1 MTPPTKTEDE
11 GLVERGARA
20 ICACDEQDGA
30 GPWDY
35 HTPKYQE
42 GYRERARAAQ
52 AELAARI
59 TSLEGELEEAR
70 KLAETQRDAFRAEDR
85 KLWFALGD
93 DVRGNA
99 AYVLDGVRWMVNDRA
114 EQRQRAQAA
123 ESTLSTFKQR
133 ASAEEMAR
141 VINGGR
147 WSTTRDLASA
157 LHAKLFP
164 SEK

>member
-1 MTPPTKTEDE
+1 
-11 GLVERGARA
+11 
-20 ICACDEQDGA
+20 
-30 GPWDY
+30 
-35 HTPKYQE
+35 
-42 GYRERARAAQ
+42 
-52 AELAARI
+52 
-59 TSLEGELEEAR
+59 
-70 KLAETQRDAFRAEDR
+70 
-85 KLWFALGD
+85 
-93 DVRGNA
+93 
-99 AYVLDGVRWMVNDRA
+99 MVNDRA